1 MRVRLRKVIRGGV
14 RIAIDNRGDSLMTG
28 LLGVLSAA
36 HASDT
41 ISRFNAAV
49 EIMKQ
54 RNCRISSSIQTHDGR
69 GLFGAFESVGSA
81 ILAEQRVN
89 QLEPCAFI
97 HGVLYNVDEKIEET
111 SRRQTLQENRGSSF
125 VLRLY
130 EEHGADFAK
139 YLEGEFSVAVVD
151 PSRHRILIATDT
163 IGSHPVYWR
172 QDSNGMAFCSNLSAL
187 LGATPSVHRL
197 DLRAVADYVTL
208 GSLLAD
214 RTLVRGVSLL
224 PPGTLMEYDTRSQVA
239 SLRQYS
245 DIEEFFSH
253 NYRDKNEYFESVDA
267 EFKLAVQ
274 RSLKSSRRVGLALSG
289 GLDSRAILS
298 ACGDRARTLQ
308 TYTLGISGCADQVI
322 SEELSRI
329 AGSQHSFFCLDQR
342 YLRDFLPNMARMVSA
357 TDGMYV
363 SHGLTEMLA
372 LQFLSETGIEILLR
386 GHGGE
391 LAKARLA
398 WPLHT
403 DDRVY
408 QVQSSDQLAD
418 YLSERANYITRG
430 LDLSSIF
437 VPEVIDAAGDGS
449 RSSFRALLANTALSP
464 ADCCSYLYLR
474 ELTRRFTIPSI
485 ELFRTVVEVRLPYLD
500 RRFLRALLAAP
511 SEWRDGT
518 EIHQRLIAS
527 GISKLVKVRNSNTG
541 APADASSGVE
551 YVLDKFNSV
560 MKRINMR
567 GYRHYHNFDAWMKT
581 MLLQSVESELLS
593 SKSITQ
599 EFIRKTVLVKIIEET
614 KAGQRDWGYLLQ
626 ILLILEIWQRE
637 NRVSVGIG

>member
-1 MRVRLRKVIRGGV
+1 
-14 RIAIDNRGDSLMTG
+14 MTG
-28 LLGVLSAA
+28 LLGVFSASR
-36 HASDT
+36 ASDT
-41 ISRFNAAV
+41 ISRFNAAL
-49 EIMKQ
+49 EMMQQ
-54 RNCRISSSIQTHDGR
+54 RNCRISSSIQAYEGC
-69 GLFGAFESVGSA
+69 GLFGAFESVGSPIPA
-81 ILAEQRVN
+81 ARCVKQS
-89 QLEPCAFI
+89 EPYAFI
-97 HGVLYNVDEKIEET
+97 HGVLYNADENRNGT
-111 SRRQTLQENRGSSF
+111 ARLQTLQEKSSSSF
-125 VLRLY
+125 VLQLY
-130 EEHGADFAK
+130 EDHGTDFAR
-139 YLEGEFSVAVVD
+139 YLEGEFSVAVID
-151 PSRHRILIATDT
+151 SNRHRILVATDT
-163 IGSHPVYWR
+163 IGSHPVYLH
-172 QDSNGMAFCSNLSAL
+172 QNSDGLVFCSNLSAL
-187 LGATPSVHRL
+187 LCATSSVHRL

-224 PPGTLMEYDTRSQVA
+224 PPGTVMEYDTRSQVV
-239 SLRQYS
+239 SLRRYS
-245 DIEEFFSH
+245 DMEEWFS
-253 NYRDKNEYFESVDA
+253 NNFRNKNEYFESVGA

-274 RSLKSSRRVGLALSG
+274 RSLKSSRRLGLALSG

-298 ACGDRARTLQ
+298 ACGDRARGLQ

-329 AGSQHSFFCLDQR
+329 AGSQHRFFCLDQR
-342 YLRDFLPNMARMVSA
+342 YLRDFLPNIARMVSA

-372 LQFLSETGIEILLR
+372 LQFLGETGIEILLR

-408 QVQSSDQLAD
+408 QLQSADQLAD

-430 LDLSSIF
+430 LCLSSIF

-449 RSSFRALLANTALSP
+449 RSSFRALLADTTLSP

-500 RRFLRALLAAP
+500 SRFLRTLLAGP

-518 EIHQRLIAS
+518 EIHRRLIAG
-527 GISKLVKVRNSNTG
+527 GISKLVKIRNSNTG
-541 APADASSGVE
+541 APADASPGVE
-551 YVLDKFNSV
+551 YVLDKFNSI

-567 GYRHYHNFDAWMKT
+567 GYRHYHNFDAWMKS

-593 SKSITQ
+593 SKSLTQ
-599 EFIRKTVLVKIIEET
+599 EFVRKSVLVRIIEET
-614 KAGQRDWGYLLQ
+614 RTGQKDWGYLLQ

-637 NRVSVGIG
+637 NHVSVGIG